1 MKGNGRMLRNLL
13 TGALAGG
20 LLLLP
25 SGCGFFENAGTVSGT
40 VQYKGQP
47 LTEGSVSFVCGNGK
61 AATGSIDQ
69 AGRYVVSH
77 VPTGAAKV
85 TVQVVRADG
94 PPPMSFVGAPQSAQ
108 GATAGP
114 KIPLRYS
121 LAATSGLQLSVT
133 KGKQQFNIDL
143 QE

>member
-1 MKGNGRMLRNLL
+1 MKGNGRMLKNLL

-40 VQYKGQP
+40 VQYKGRP
-47 LTEGSVSFVCGNGK
+47 LSEGSVSFVCGNGQV
-61 AATGSIDQ
+61 ATGVIDQ

-77 VPTGAAKV
+77 VPTGSAKI
-85 TVQVVRADG
+85 TVQVVSAEV
-94 PPPMSFVGAPQSAQ
+94 PPMSFVGAPQSVQ
-108 GATAGP
+108 GAAAGP
-114 KIPLRYS
+114 KIPMRYS
-121 LAATSGLQLSVT
+121 MAATSGLQHSVT